1 MLVMT
6 AKLDKKKIAMI
17 FAVVV
22 VVIAAVALLL
32 SGGDDSARRSVEAF
46 RRQLG
51 AIHCLLAGECDVVM
65 EMAFGNL
72 MIHKGEWE

>member
-1 MLVMT
+1 MEFTRRVRHC
-6 AKLDKKKIAMI
+6 
-17 FAVVV
+17 
-22 VVIAAVALLL
+22 VIVSDDL
-32 SGGDDSARRSVEAF
+32 SRDAQRYDPATEAF
-46 RRQLG
+46 RRRLG